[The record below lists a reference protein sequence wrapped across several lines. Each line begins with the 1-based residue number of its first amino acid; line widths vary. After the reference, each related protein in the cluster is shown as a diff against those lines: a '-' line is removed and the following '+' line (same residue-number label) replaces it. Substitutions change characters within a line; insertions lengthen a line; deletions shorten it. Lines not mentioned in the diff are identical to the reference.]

1 MATIINKRQQ
11 QQQEASMKKVK
22 GCLVVPRDENWL
34 ELQQLLQSMGD
45 ENPSVKQGKKRGD
58 RLASFRVMRDNLMH
72 QMESIVLQEAEL
84 GSALELLDYTK
95 QKCDQQHDAIVQRL
109 ENCEEMLRS
118 LEDGATE
125 SLPIESLLREQ
136 EYARWTQTKE
146 MVTTILPQVLTRLE
160 DNIDLNNAKIRD
172 VRDKMEELRAK
183 RLALREEIAAKEE
196 DIALMLNDK
205 AIY

>member
-1 MATIINKRQQ
+1 
-11 QQQEASMKKVK
+11 MKKVK

>member
-1 MATIINKRQQ
+1 
-11 QQQEASMKKVK
+11 MKKVK

-34 ELQQLLQSMGD
+34 ELQQLLQSTGD

-172 VRDKMEELRAK
+172 VQDKMEELRAK

>member
-1 MATIINKRQQ
+1 
-11 QQQEASMKKVK
+11 MKKVK

-34 ELQQLLQSMGD
+34 ELQQLLQSTGD

-172 VRDKMEELRAK
+172 VQDKMEELRAK
-183 RLALREEIAAKEE
+183 RLALREEIAVKEE
-196 DIALMLNDK
+196 EIALMLNDK

>member
-1 MATIINKRQQ
+1 
-11 QQQEASMKKVK
+11 MKKVK

-34 ELQQLLQSMGD
+34 ELQQLLQSTGD